1 MLTIVNGE
9 KSEGVFKCGKIWN
22 GYGTKIEPRGFK
34 YIGDFKNGKYD
45 GLGTYIVS
53 YGKYIG
59 EWKNG
64 KLSGQ
69 GVLLNKDGKVSS
81 IGEWNGFTQEEG
93 IIISKS
99 GRLSRRESNAFRRM
113 EGAFRDQ
120 GIVIPN
126 SERMHRR
133 NP

>member
-1 MLTIVNGE
+1 M
-9 KSEGVFKCGKIWN
+9 EGRVQIHQTKFKRN
-22 GYGTKIEPRGFK
+22 
-34 YIGDFKNGKYD
+34 
-45 GLGTYIVS
+45 VS

-120 GIVIPN
+120 EVIIPN
-126 SERMHRR
+126 SGRMHRR

>member
-1 MLTIVNGE
+1 MTKPDGE
-9 KSEGVFKCGKIWN
+9 KSEGEFREGKIWN
-22 GYGTKIEPRGFK
+22 GYGTEIDTRGFK
-34 YIGDFKNGKYD
+34 YIGDFKHGKYN
-45 GLGTYIVS
+45 GLGTYVVS

-99 GRLSRRESNAFRRM
+99 GRLFRRESNAFRRM

-126 SERMHRR
+126 SARTHRR